1 MNTVHLFD
9 LAAQQRDWLSMRQ
22 AAVSQNI
29 ANSSTP
35 GYRRVDVQAFEAAL
49 KTQGAGLTTSHPA
62 HLDAGGGF
70 APDASLGTARGW
82 ETSHSGNT
90 VLLEQEMLA
99 AAEVSRLF
107 AMNTNITRSFHDMML
122 AGLRG

>member
-9 LAAQQRDWLSMRQ
+9 LAAQQRDWLTMRQ

-35 GYRRVDVQAFEAAL
+35 GYRRVDVQAFNVALEA
-49 KTQGAGLTTSHPA
+49 TGADMARSHPA
-62 HLDAGGGF
+62 HINTGGGF
-70 APDASLGTARGW
+70 EPDGSLGASRGW
-82 ETSHSGNT
+82 ETSHSGNN
-90 VLLEQEMLA
+90 VVLEQEMLA
-99 AAEVSRLF
+99 AADVSRLYS
-107 AMNTNITRSFHDMML
+107 MNINITRSFHDMMM

>member
-1 MNTVHLFD
+1 MTTVQLFD
-9 LAAQQRDWLSMRQ
+9 LAAQQRDWLTMRQ

-49 KTQGAGLTTSHPA
+49 AAQGASLMMSHPG
-62 HLDAGGGF
+62 HLKTGGTF
-70 APDASLGTARGW
+70 EPESSLGDARGW
-82 ETSHSGNT
+82 ETSHSGNN
-90 VLLEQEMLA
+90 VMLEQEMLA

-107 AMNTNITRSFHDMML
+107 SMNVNITRSFHDMMM